1 MKQKTATQ
9 SWFLTFLF
17 SGEVHWRHLELWRL
31 PRSWSQNPWAS
42 HYHCHH
48 HPRHLGH
55 LNNPSNILQPTPIMQ
70 MTAQKIFFRTFIFI
84 FVSKSW
90 HWPPVQRLKL
100 IHSLSLFFCISAAPS
115 NNDTGQPYKDWV
127 FINYTFKRFEG
138 LTQRGPPVKMAKE
151 VVAPPKWKVCI
162 FWLRWLKK
170 FCQIWQSFL
179 PPSADWIP

>member
-1 MKQKTATQ
+1 MKQKTATK
-9 SWFLTFLF
+9 SRFLTFLF

-55 LNNPSNILQPTPIMQ
+55 LNNPSLSSNQPQ
-70 MTAQKIFFRTFIFI
+70 LCK
-84 FVSKSW
+84 
-90 HWPPVQRLKL
+90 WPPKRYF
-100 IHSLSLFFCISAAPS
+100 SELSFLFLSPNRDTGHPCKDSNSFILWTYFFCISAAPS

-162 FWLRWLKK
+162 FLLRWLKK